1 VVEKEDFSYCMP
13 EFIGLC
19 DPIAAIWRI
28 HEMEN
33 IFKAIKWANEDK
45 VVYVISKL
53 RSKALSAWWDMVKI
67 TSMSKHEQLLDP
79 DICIGPSK
87 LYLILIEIPKEK
99 IWSIL
104 LLVNLLE
111 ECQWEELAV
120 RT

>member
-45 VVYVISKL
+45 KFRPPLKMLVPIW
-53 RSKALSAWWDMVKI
+53 KALCAATNCKESFDQFRKI
-67 TSMSKHEQLLDP
+67 GS
-79 DICIGPSK
+79 
-87 LYLILIEIPKEK
+87 
-99 IWSIL
+99 
-104 LLVNLLE
+104 LLVYY
-111 ECQWEELAV
+111 AK
-120 RT
+120 RSM